1 MLWIELKMKALLS
14 NWNLENSTIEIHHP
28 TVFKVTSQNNTYYLK
43 NRKHS
48 SFTERMEEFRITR
61 YLVNNGFPAETPLLT
76 KNEEAFIAIGEGYYS
91 LYASFEGTLPMSSRE
106 MNSAHFFSLGEN
118 LAWFHFILDACP
130 LKENTAVW
138 DVYGNLKSWLS
149 VNIHGLNDWAGRVY
163 EVIEPCETLFGG
175 LPGQLV
181 HSDVHLRNFLWNED
195 GIINGLIDFERVRQS
210 PRVADIAYLITSI
223 LRDSAMDG
231 EFELPSKKVNGLL
244 NGYISRQQLSD
255 AELISLPPLVIVF
268 LLQYTFYYSRQGLE
282 KEAACYVRRINDL
295 VGKTGFKKIVP
306 DL

>member
-1 MLWIELKMKALLS
+1 MLWIELKMKELLS
-14 NWNLENSTIEIHHP
+14 NWNLEKSTIETYHH
-28 TVFKVTSQNNTYYLK
+28 TVFKITSQNNTYYLK

-48 SFTERMEEFRITR
+48 SFTERKEEYRITR
-61 YLVNNGFPAETPLLT
+61 YLVNKGFPAETPLLT
-76 KNEEAFIAIGEGYYS
+76 RYGDSFIVKDEGCYS
-91 LYASFEGTLPMSSRE
+91 LYASFEGASPVSTRM
-106 MNSAHFFSLGEN
+106 MNSEQFFLLGEY
-118 LAWFHFILDACP
+118 LGWFHLTLNACP
-130 LKENTAVW
+130 IKENTAVW
-138 DVYGNLKSWLS
+138 DVYGHLKSWLS
-149 VNIHGLNDWAGRVY
+149 VYIPGLNDWAGRVY
-163 EVIEPCETLFGG
+163 EVIEPYKALYGG

-181 HSDVHLRNFLWNED
+181 HSDVHLRNFLWNEN
-195 GIINGLIDFERVRQS
+195 GIITGLIDFERVRQS

-223 LRDSAMDG
+223 VRDSAMDG
-231 EFELPSKKVNGLL
+231 DFELPSKKINRLL

-295 VGKTGFKKIVP
+295 VGKTEFKKIVT